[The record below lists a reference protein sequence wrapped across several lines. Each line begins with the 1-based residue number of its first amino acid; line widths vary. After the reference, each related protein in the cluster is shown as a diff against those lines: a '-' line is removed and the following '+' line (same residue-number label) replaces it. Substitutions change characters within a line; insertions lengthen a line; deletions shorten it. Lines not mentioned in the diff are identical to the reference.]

1 MARFKRVLVANRGEV
16 AIRIARAATG
26 RDVVA
31 KIEVAELR
39 RQIEERLARQVPEPF
54 ARGESA

>member
-1 MARFKRVLVANRGEV
+1 MLFYLRSRGLEPEV
-16 AIRIARAATG
+16 AQRLLKWAFLE
-26 RDVVA
+26 DVVA

-39 RQIEERLARQVPEPF
+39 RQIEQRLARQVPEPF